1 MRAEVA
7 GGSSM
12 QHVRAGVYPIP
23 RRPEYLSNVT
33 RCTFVSISKQL
44 FVRALLVVLKTTA
57 CSVDVPLRPSA
68 PTQQTHTLHYI
79 LSTMGKNSNVHKR
92 RVTLAVDLAREKEDD
107 AKRELKRARTAAKLA
122 EQQGMMT
129 VDDTS
134 ESAAAASAAVEA
146 AASAFTF
153 TATSV
158 PGGST
163 STANGQT
170 VPRKTKLFGKVAIGS
185 KVALGKKK
193 KKLKGTAADPGSAPV
208 RAGLVSKKSRGIK
221 KPSAIMRKTLKK
233 MAKKREME
241 MG

>member
-1 MRAEVA
+1 
-7 GGSSM
+7 M
-12 QHVRAGVYPIP
+12 QHVRAGVLSYPTPPSVFIQGNQV
-23 RRPEYLSNVT
+23 YSYVV
-33 RCTFVSISKQL
+33 CISKQ
-44 FVRALLVVLKTTA
+44 VCVVEF
-57 CSVDVPLRPSA
+57 CSAQGDARLTRVHVPLRPKRSD
-68 PTQQTHTLHYI
+68 TTTHTLHYI

-107 AKRELKRARTAAKLA
+107 ARRELKRARTAAKLA

>member
-1 MRAEVA
+1 
-7 GGSSM
+7 M

-23 RRPEYLSNVT
+23 RRPESLSNVT

-57 CSVDVPLRPSA
+57 SVDVPLRPKRSD
-68 PTQQTHTLHYI
+68 TTTHTLHYI

>member
-1 MRAEVA
+1 
-7 GGSSM
+7 M

-23 RRPEYLSNVT
+23 RRPESLSNVT

-44 FVRALLVVLKTTA
+44 FVRALLVERGLLKSKGRSAQDGPAAST
-57 CSVDVPLRPSA
+57 CQLRPKRSD
-68 PTQQTHTLHYI
+68 TTTHTLHYI